1 MGPDRTVDHPLFAGV
16 DQNLLA
22 EVFSAAEE
30 LSPRKGE
37 TIYTQ
42 RRFRRCLGVLLE
54 GRVQVDKGA
63 LAMSVLRAG
72 DLFGAAALFTDGAD
86 YPATLTALTDCRIL
100 LIPQEGIRRLIRE
113 DGGFAERY
121 VTYLSGRIRF
131 LTGRLGALSAVSA
144 EGKLARYLLAG
155 CGEDGELTLSA
166 VQLCRRIGVGR
177 ATLYR
182 SFEELERAGAIARDR
197 KTIRV
202 TDREKLKA
210 LAGRSPATEKER
222 NDRYEV

>member
-1 MGPDRTVDHPLFAGV
+1 MEPDRTVAHPLFAGV
-16 DQNLLA
+16 DQKLLR
-22 EVFSAAEE
+22 EVLASAEE

-42 RRFRRCLGVLLE
+42 ERFRRCLGVLLE
-54 GRVQVDKGA
+54 GRVKVDKGT
-63 LAMSVLRAG
+63 LAMSTLRAG
-72 DLFGAAALFTDGAD
+72 DLFGAAALFSGGAD
-86 YPATLTALTDCRIL
+86 YPTTLTAQTDCRIL
-100 LIPQEGIRRLIRE
+100 LIPQEGVRRLIRE

-144 EGKLARYLLAG
+144 EGRLAQYLLST
-155 CGEDGELTLSA
+155 CGEDGTLTLSA
-166 VQLCRRIGVGR
+166 AQLCRRIGVGR

-182 SFEELERAGAIARDR
+182 SFEELERAGAIAREG
-197 KTIRV
+197 KTIRM

-210 LAGRSPATEKER
+210 ALSGRPSR
-222 NDRYEV
+222 R

>member
-1 MGPDRTVDHPLFAGV
+1 MGPERTVDHPLFAGV
-16 DQNLLA
+16 AQELLEA
-22 EVFSAAEE
+22 ALAGAEE

-42 RRFRRCLGVLLE
+42 ERFRRCLGVLLE
-54 GRVQVDKGA
+54 GRVKVDKGA

-72 DLFGAAALFTDGAD
+72 DLFGAAALFSDGAG
-86 YPATLTALTDCRIL
+86 YPTTLTAQTDCRIL

-144 EGKLARYLLAG
+144 EGKLAQYLLNT
-155 CGEDGELTLSA
+155 CGEAGEITLSA
-166 VQLCRRIGVGR
+166 AQLCRRIGVGR

-182 SFEELERAGAIARDR
+182 SFEELEEAGAIVREG

-202 TDREKLKA
+202 TDRERLKSA
-210 LAGRSPATEKER
+210 LAGHPSHH
-222 NDRYEV
+222 